1 MRSVASPMISWLKK
15 LKPGTPA
22 AEPVLFR
29 ARNITRGVTLAE
41 EGMVADTSAARRT
54 GLLGRSEFASGNA
67 LWIVPCECI
76 HTFGMKFAIDAVFL
90 SRKRTVVKIV
100 PGLRMRR
107 IALAW
112 AHSVIELPA
121 GTIAS
126 TNTRIGD
133 QLVLERRV

>member
-1 MRSVASPMISWLKK
+1 MRSV
-15 LKPGTPA
+15 KPGKPA
-22 AEPVLFR
+22 TEPTLFR
-29 ARNITRGVTLAE
+29 AQNITRGVTLAE
-41 EGMVADTSAARRT
+41 QGFVADTSADRRA
-54 GLLGRSEFASGNA
+54 GLLGCSEFASGNA

-100 PGLRMRR
+100 SGLRKRR

-126 TNTRIGD
+126 TGTRIGD